1 MTEGLSP
8 PAPAPAPAPARGWTG
23 STLTRLVLAS
33 GVLSLVPILL
43 MSVTF
48 YQGTI
53 GTLDKNIDSRINALA
68 ERLVAHY
75 HALPATAL
83 AEEVERQLHDGLDSD
98 REIFLLTD
106 RRGVRLAGNL
116 SDWDGATLP
125 ARTLLRHAVV
135 RNHVKTAAQLTVRP
149 LDDGSVL
156 VVGYDLAGHE
166 DIRALVARALAWGAA
181 LSLLFIAAAALVLR
195 QQIGHRIGAIRRA
208 ALAIADGDLARR
220 IPVTDDD
227 EFGLL
232 SRDINHML
240 DRIEQ
245 LMDGIRHV
253 SNSIAHDLRTP
264 LGRIRGRLDAAL
276 RHEHSVPVLAGAA
289 GRAIDDIDALLQLFE
304 RLLHIAQAEA
314 GVRSQSFEPV
324 DLQRIV
330 DDMVDMYADTADENG
345 IILGASG
352 PGRPVWVTG
361 ERNVL
366 ASAVASLIDNAI
378 KYAGR
383 GAHVDVWC
391 REGATTSSIGVR
403 DDGPGIPEAEYGKV
417 VQRFYRLDKSRN
429 LPGNGVGLA
438 IVHATA
444 LLHGGELAFGEA
456 SPGLIVQLQLPRPL

>member
-1 MTEGLSP
+1 
-8 PAPAPAPAPARGWTG
+8 
-23 STLTRLVLAS
+23 
-33 GVLSLVPILL
+33 
-43 MSVTF
+43 
-48 YQGTI
+48 
-53 GTLDKNIDSRINALA
+53 
-68 ERLVAHY
+68 
-75 HALPATAL
+75 
-83 AEEVERQLHDGLDSD
+83 
-98 REIFLLTD
+98 
-106 RRGVRLAGNL
+106 
-116 SDWDGATLP
+116 
-125 ARTLLRHAVV
+125 
-135 RNHVKTAAQLTVRP
+135 
-149 LDDGSVL
+149 
-156 VVGYDLAGHE
+156 
-166 DIRALVARALAWGAA
+166 
-181 LSLLFIAAAALVLR
+181 
-195 QQIGHRIGAIRRA
+195 
-208 ALAIADGDLARR
+208 
-220 IPVTDDD
+220 
-227 EFGLL
+227 
-232 SRDINHML
+232 ML

>member
-1 MTEGLSP
+1 MPDQPRT
-8 PAPAPAPAPARGWTG
+8 PAHGWTG

-53 GTLDKNIDSRINALA
+53 GTLDKNIDTRISALA

-75 HALPATAL
+75 HALPTAQL
-83 AEEVERQLHDGLDSD
+83 AAEVERQLHDGLDSD
-98 REIFLLTD
+98 REIFLLSD
-106 RRGVRLAGNL
+106 ARGVRLAGNL
-116 SDWDGATLP
+116 AQWDGAALP
-125 ARTLLRHAVV
+125 ARILLRHDVL
-135 RNHVKTAAQLTVRP
+135 RNGVNTAARLTVRP
-149 LDDGSVL
+149 LDDGSML

-166 DIRALVARALAWGAA
+166 DIRTLVARALAWGAA
-181 LSLLFIAAAALVLR
+181 LSLLFIAGGALVLR
-195 QQIGHRIGAIRRA
+195 QQIGRRIGAIRRA
-208 ALAIADGDLARR
+208 ALAIAEGDLARR
-220 IPVTDDD
+220 IPVTDGD

-245 LMDGIRHV
+245 LMDGVRHV

-264 LGRIRGRLDAAL
+264 LGRIRSRLDAAL
-276 RHEHSVPVLAGAA
+276 RHEQTVPVLAGAA
-289 GRAIDDIDALLQLFE
+289 GRAIDDIDSLLGLFE

-330 DDMVDMYADTADENG
+330 DDMVDMYADTADESG
-345 IILGASG
+345 IVLSASG
-352 PGRPVWVTG
+352 PGHPVWVTG
-361 ERNVL
+361 DRNVL
-366 ASAVASLIDNAI
+366 ASAIASLIDNAV
-378 KYAGR
+378 KYAGQ

-391 REGATTSSIGVR
+391 SADVDTSSIGVR
-403 DDGPGIPEAEYGKV
+403 DNGPGIPAAEYPNV

-444 LLHGGELAFGEA
+444 LLHGGVLVFGA
-456 SPGLIVQLQLPRPL
+456 ANPGLIVQLRLPHPA